1 MRLPCRV
8 TVLLVSAGLLGAI
21 GLRADE
27 KGTGDEP
34 KKPAASLHD
43 GFETPQI
50 AWEREHADTT
60 INLIAQDRS
69 VRAAHDG
76 SHSERFQ
83 FEADPGSQF
92 FVSYALPRIEITD
105 ALQAALYVRANR
117 VGVQLYG
124 RVVLPADIDPETRA
138 PSFVLIPGTIYDRL
152 DRWERLELTHLLPSI
167 ERQARVLRASTR
179 RPVSLKGAYL
189 ERIVVNLMG
198 GAGASEVFLDDLSIA
213 PVPGDVLEAWSK
225 PDARTGSG
233 PSPVPSAVAGRSSTA
248 NGASAAI
255 VRLDRN
261 RLRRLADDR
270 KYHDWLP
277 TAIDAPGADLG
288 ELRRYGFDL
297 LVDDRKSDPA
307 RIKGALEK
315 GFLLMPRL
323 TSLSSRTD
331 PAVLLEEVKAY
342 PYKQAVAFWHIG
354 EGLGRK
360 REIKDR
366 DEELSRTRQFVTAM
380 RQLPPEFSRITT
392 GLVDGDLPL
401 FSRTP
406 GDLDTIG
413 IQPLL
418 WASGQEL
425 REGLEFLRQ
434 RRRLTALSNAGG
446 FFWAWIPATA
456 PPIVRANIWGD
467 DVPPAWGNPQILP
480 EQLRLMTYMALAAGY
495 RGLGFVGDADL
506 TRPAGRALLIE
517 MAFLNEE
524 IDLLESVL
532 ARSSDPIPDHFA
544 FDPPPP
550 DLPPPGA
557 LPGTRVR
564 PQKEFAP
571 KPGLL
576 ASAIAVERRG
586 ALLILADYAANA
598 QYQPPQMA
606 ARNLIVRAQI
616 PESAQA
622 FEVSPGE
629 VKLLARERAPGGTQI
644 ILDEFSTTAM
654 ILCTTDL
661 GLKDRVEA
669 AIARVRPL
677 AVQLAIEQAE
687 LMFQAAT
694 EINGRLNADGQH
706 LITPE
711 ELKRRADAG
720 VTTRPTDERD
730 LLLKAEASIKAARDA
745 QEREDFALA
754 WSEARR
760 AGRPLRVLM
769 NGHWTKAFTTLTKAV
784 NDSLPKPPRQL
795 NSSKPKPPP
804 IPVLLKPVCC
814 PPAIAFNTLPELYFW
829 TDWIRGTP
837 GYVFGANRIPT
848 GSFDEP
854 RAMAQAGWVNMDYQ
868 MDGIT
873 AEMATVPR
881 EGEPGNR
888 MIRMNVQ
895 PTKKEDL
902 DKNVP
907 FLDFPVAAIRSPAI
921 EVQAK
926 NLIRISVLV
935 KRSIASTPGMGGII
949 VRDSIGGEQF
959 QFRTSDPIPSFS
971 RIVMY
976 RKAPT
981 DCKLTVTL
989 GLAGYGEAFFDD
1001 LRVELVEAS
1010 DEAAPRDLDV
1020 AQKPANRRTA
1030 SPSPPDPSLPAT
1042 ATNPADSRRQR
1053 R

>member
-1 MRLPCRV
+1 MRLPCRMIAIM
-8 TVLLVSAGLLGAI
+8 VSAGLLGVF
-21 GLRADE
+21 GLRADGE
-27 KGTGDEP
+27 GTGNEP

-43 GFETPQI
+43 GFETPRI

-92 FVSYALPRIEITD
+92 FVSYAVPRIEITD
-105 ALQAALYVRANR
+105 SLQAALYVRANR

-138 PSFVLIPGTIYDRL
+138 PSFVLIPGTIYDRV
-152 DRWERLELTHLLPSI
+152 DRWQRLELISMIPSI

-198 GAGASEVFLDDLSIA
+198 GAGASEVFLDDLSIT
-213 PVPGDVLEAWSK
+213 PVRGDVLEAWSK
-225 PDARTGSG
+225 PESRNG
-233 PSPVPSAVAGRSSTA
+233 PGPRPAPGAVAGRQSTA
-248 NGASAAI
+248 KGANPPV

-261 RLRRLADDR
+261 RLRRLAEVG

-277 TAIDAPGADLG
+277 TAIDAPGADPA
-288 ELRRYGFDL
+288 ELRRYGFDV
-297 LVDDRKSDPA
+297 LVDDRKSDPEW
-307 RIKGALEK
+307 IKAALEK

-331 PAVLLEEVKAY
+331 PAALLAEVNAY
-342 PYKQAVAFWHIG
+342 PHKQAVAFWQIG

-360 REIKDR
+360 REIKAR
-366 DEELSRTRQFVTAM
+366 DEELSRTRQVVSAM

-401 FSRTP
+401 YSRAP
-406 GDLDTIG
+406 DDLDTIG
-413 IQPLL
+413 VQPLL

-425 REGLEFLRQ
+425 RESLEFLRQ

-446 FFWAWIPATA
+446 LFWAWIPATA
-456 PPIVRANIWGD
+456 PPIARANIWGD
-467 DVPPAWGNPQILP
+467 DVPPAWGNPRITP
-480 EQLRLMTYMALAAGY
+480 DQLRLMTYMALSAGY

-517 MAFLNEE
+517 LAFLNEE

-532 ARSSDPIPDHFA
+532 ARSADPIPDYFA

-550 DLPPPGA
+550 DLPPPGTP
-557 LPGTRVR
+557 PGTRVR
-564 PQKEFAP
+564 PQKEIGP
-571 KPGLL
+571 KPDLL

-586 ALLILADYAANA
+586 ALLLLTDYAANA

-606 ARNLIVRAQI
+606 ARNLIVRAQV

-644 ILDEFSTTAM
+644 ILEEFDTTAM

-661 GLKDRVEA
+661 GLKNRVEA

-687 LMFQAAT
+687 LILQAAS

-706 LITPE
+706 LVTPE

-760 AGRPLRVLM
+760 AGRPLRILM
-769 NGHWTKAFTTLTKAV
+769 HGHWTKAYATLTKAV
-784 NDSLPKPPRQL
+784 NESPPKPLDR
-795 NSSKPKPPP
+795 SSAPV
-804 IPVLLKPVCC
+804 PVLLKPVCF

-829 TDWIRGTP
+829 TDWIRGRP
-837 GYVFGANRIPT
+837 GYAFGTNRVPS

-854 RAMAQAGWVNMDYQ
+854 AGMAQAGWVNMDYQ

-873 AEMATVPR
+873 AGMATVPR
-881 EGEPGNR
+881 DGEPGNR
-888 MIRMNVQ
+888 MIRMNVE

-907 FLDFPVAAIRSPAI
+907 FFDFPVAAIRSPAI

-935 KRSIASTPGMGGII
+935 KRPIASAPGMGGII

-959 QFRTSDPIPSFS
+959 QFRTSDPIASFS
-971 RIVMY
+971 RVVIF
-976 RKAPT
+976 RKAPS
-981 DCKLTVTL
+981 DGKLTVTL

-1001 LRVELVEAS
+1001 FRIELVEA
-1010 DEAAPRDLDV
+1010 DDDAATHKPDV
-1020 AQKPANRRTA
+1020 ALEPSNRRTRQ
-1030 SPSPPDPSLPAT
+1030 PSPPDPSLPAT
-1042 ATNPADSRRQR
+1042 ATNPADARRQR